1 MITTLNVIVR
11 SEGKKGRPMA
21 GKDLTDPEMV
31 TGAPEIVA
39 SKVRD
44 GTDFALAS
52 RIMKITGLLLVGGV
66 IVLFIGP
73 KIAPLLP
80 SGMAPVAAWLAPGGA
95 ETKAEIAALQ
105 AAIAGLPKPV
115 LQGRIE
121 VIASRTVSQAV
132 EDLSLQIATLQSALD
147 DMPKPVSQ
155 GRIELIAARKAEQAV
170 DVLRD
175 EIFTML
181 VQLSAT
187 TQGEGEVAAET
198 AAGLSTLSAANAR
211 LKTELAALGQRIDE
225 VSAVAEQVVEV
236 KAGAAVAIVAS
247 NISNILDALRKALS
261 TGIPFTSA
269 LVELESAGVE
279 VMPTA
284 LTTTSDGIATM
295 AELRADFPDA
305 AHKAIRASIIA
316 SAGDGFFASIGAV
329 TKAQLAVRS
338 LTPQTGVGPDAVL
351 SRAEEALKQDNLAA
365 ALAEI
370 NTLPQSAVEPE
381 AMAAWLDDAT
391 TRLAAIQAYQ
401 ALYNSLNTQ

>member
-1 MITTLNVIVR
+1 
-11 SEGKKGRPMA
+11 MA
-21 GKDLTDPEMV
+21 KKDLTDPEMA

-52 RIMKITGLLLVGGV
+52 RIMKITGLLLLGGV
-66 IVLFIGP
+66 IALFIGP
-73 KIAPLLP
+73 RIAPSLP

-95 ETKAEIAALQ
+95 ETKAEIDALQ
-105 AAIAGLPKPV
+105 AAIADLPKPV
-115 LQGRIE
+115 SQGRIE
-121 VIASRTVSQAV
+121 VIASRTASQAV
-132 EDLSLQIATLQSALD
+132 EDLSVQIATLQSALD
-147 DMPKPVSQ
+147 DMPKFVSQ
-155 GRIELIAARKAEQAV
+155 GSIELIAARKAEQAV

-175 EIFTML
+175 EIPTML
-181 VQLSAT
+181 VQLSAAS
-187 TQGEGEVAAET
+187 QGEGEVAAET

-211 LKTELAALGQRIDE
+211 LKIELAALGQRIDE

-236 KAGAAVAIVAS
+236 KASAAVVIVAS
-247 NISNILDALRKALS
+247 NITNSLDALRKALS
-261 TGIPFTSA
+261 TGIPFTSTLA
-269 LVELESAGVE
+269 ELENAGVE

-316 SAGDGFFASIGAV
+316 SAGDGFFTSIGAF
-329 TKAQLAVRS
+329 TKAQFAGRS

-351 SRAEEALKQDNLAA
+351 SRAEEALKRDDLGA
-365 ALAEI
+365 ALVEI

-381 AMAAWLDDAT
+381 EIAAWLDDAT
-391 TRLAAIQAYQ
+391 TRLDAIQAYQ
-401 ALYNSLNTQ
+401 ALYNSLNSQ

>member
-1 MITTLNVIVR
+1 
-11 SEGKKGRPMA
+11 MA

-381 AMAAWLDDAT
+381 AMAAWLDDAKT
-391 TRLAAIQAYQ
+391 SLAAIQAYQ

>member
-1 MITTLNVIVR
+1 
-11 SEGKKGRPMA
+11 MA

>member
-1 MITTLNVIVR
+1 
-11 SEGKKGRPMA
+11 MA

-295 AELRADFPDA
+295 AELRTDFPDA